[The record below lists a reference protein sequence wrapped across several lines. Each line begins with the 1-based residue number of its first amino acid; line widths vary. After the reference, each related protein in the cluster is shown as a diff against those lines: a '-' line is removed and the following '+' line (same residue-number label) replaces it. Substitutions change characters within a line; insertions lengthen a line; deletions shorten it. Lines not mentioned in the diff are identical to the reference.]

1 MPLINYLVEVG
12 RDMGGGLQCQRVSS
26 GKNTLEAGQTPVT
39 HTHTHATRYVTWS
52 VYLCWSEWEK
62 VQVIRNMCLLCG
74 YIVLM

>member
-39 HTHTHATRYVTWS
+39 HTHTHYEIHDLECVF
-52 VYLCWSEWEK
+52 
-62 VQVIRNMCLLCG
+62 
-74 YIVLM
+74 VLE